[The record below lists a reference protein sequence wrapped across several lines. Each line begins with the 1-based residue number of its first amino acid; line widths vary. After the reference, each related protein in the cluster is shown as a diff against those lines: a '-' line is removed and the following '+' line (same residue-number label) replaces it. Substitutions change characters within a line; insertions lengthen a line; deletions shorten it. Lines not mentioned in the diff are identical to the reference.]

1 MGPSASAA
9 FLAVQRL
16 LIFGRAL
23 VLEPAVLLL
32 YSFPDVVEVCRK
44 AHFKLRGSLI
54 VILCLLEHVLLDN
67 KSVNSEVRHG

>member
-9 FLAVQRL
+9 FLAGQHL

-23 VLEPAVLLL
+23 VPEPAVLLL
-32 YSFPDVVEVCRK
+32 YSFPDIVEVCRK

-54 VILCLLEHVLLDN
+54 VVLCLLEHALLDN
-67 KSVNSEVRHG
+67 KSVSSQVRRG